1 MMAEAEFLVAAL
13 RHFLDPKSTLPD
25 TGKIRWNVLFDLASA
40 HAVMPMLYAAL
51 REVPLPD
58 DIGAELR
65 TRFQSS
71 VQWSLAQ
78 SAELARLTALLEESE
93 ITSIAL
99 KGPLLSRYLYGELG
113 ARSSGDIDLLVK
125 PGDLLRIRDLL
136 LSRGYRV
143 ANTLHWNSDSA
154 YLRSRENEISFGSPS
169 GVSID
174 VHWRILPRY
183 FASPFD
189 GLDVWSEPKTT
200 RLAGRRVLT
209 LGPEHLLL
217 LISSHSAKHGF
228 ERLGWICDIARFLI
242 VSGNLVWPA
251 AVAQARRTRTLR
263 QFFTGIRLAADLL
276 RAPVPEALTE
286 DPAAMHLA
294 DLVKERFLSGVTE
307 PLRAGELTRFCLGLL
322 ETRQHRLRYL
332 TGHYL
337 TPSEAEYKVLRL
349 PPSMYFL
356 YYPFRPARLL
366 TKHVLRGSITE
377 HSC

>member
-1 MMAEAEFLVAAL
+1 MTHEAEFLVAAL

-25 TGKIRWNVLFDLASA
+25 AGKIHWNTLLDLAKA
-40 HAVMPMLYAAL
+40 HAVTPMLYAAL

-58 DIGAELR
+58 DIAAELR
-65 TRFQSS
+65 ARFQNS
-71 VQWSLAQ
+71 VQWSLTQ
-78 SAELARLTALLEESE
+78 SAELARLTALLEEND
-93 ITSIAL
+93 ITSISL

-154 YLRSRENEISFGSPS
+154 YLRSRESEISFGSPS

-174 VHWRILPRY
+174 VHWRILP
-183 FASPFD
+183 
-189 GLDVWSEPKTT
+189 L
-200 RLAGRRVLT
+200 LT
-209 LGPEHLLL
+209 LAPEHLLL
-217 LISSHSAKHGF
+217 LICSHSAKHGF

-242 VSGNLVWPA
+242 VSQNLVWPA

-263 QFFTGIRLAADLL
+263 QFSAGIRLAADLL
-276 RAPVPEALTE
+276 RAPVPEALPE

-294 DLVKERFLSGVTE
+294 DVVKDRFLSGVTE
-307 PLRAGELTRFCLGLL
+307 PLPAGELTRFCLGLL

-337 TPSEAEYKVLRL
+337 TPSEAEYKALQL

-366 TKHVLRGSITE
+366 TKHVLRSSITE
-377 HSC
+377 HSH

>member
-65 TRFQSS
+65 ARFQSS

-136 LSRGYRV
+136 LSRGFRV
-143 ANTLHWNSDSA
+143 ANTLH
-154 YLRSRENEISFGSPS
+154 
-169 GVSID
+169 
-174 VHWRILPRY
+174 
-183 FASPFD
+183 
-189 GLDVWSEPKTT
+189 
-200 RLAGRRVLT
+200 
-209 LGPEHLLL
+209 
-217 LISSHSAKHGF
+217 
-228 ERLGWICDIARFLI
+228 LGWICDMARFLI
-242 VSGNLVWPA
+242 VSESLV
-251 AVAQARRTRTLR
+251 
-263 QFFTGIRLAADLL
+263 
-276 RAPVPEALTE
+276 
-286 DPAAMHLA
+286 
-294 DLVKERFLSGVTE
+294 
-307 PLRAGELTRFCLGLL
+307 
-322 ETRQHRLRYL
+322 
-332 TGHYL
+332 
-337 TPSEAEYKVLRL
+337 
-349 PPSMYFL
+349 
-356 YYPFRPARLL
+356 
-366 TKHVLRGSITE
+366 
-377 HSC
+377 

>member
-1 MMAEAEFLVAAL
+1 VAAL
-13 RHFLDPKSTLPD
+13 RHFLNPKSTLPD
-25 TGKIRWNVLFDLASA
+25 AGKIRWNTLLDLAKA
-40 HAVMPMLYAAL
+40 HAVTPMLYAAL

-58 DIGAELR
+58 DIAAELR
-65 TRFQSS
+65 ARFQNS
-71 VQWSLAQ
+71 VQWSLTQ
-78 SAELARLTALLEESE
+78 SAELARLTALLEEND
-93 ITSIAL
+93 ITSISL

-125 PGDLLRIRDLL
+125 PGDLLLIRDLL

-189 GLDVWSEPKTT
+189 ELDVWREPKTMA
-200 RLAGRRVLT
+200 LAGRQVLT
-209 LGPEHLLL
+209 LAPEHLLL
-217 LISSHSAKHGF
+217 LICSHSAKHGF

-242 VSGNLVWPA
+242 VSENLVWPA
-251 AVAQARRTRTLR
+251 AVAQARRTHTLR
-263 QFFTGIRLAADLL
+263 QFSTGIRLAADLL
-276 RAPVPEALTE
+276 RAPVPEVLPE
-286 DPAAMHLA
+286 DHAATHLA
-294 DLVKERFLSGVTE
+294 DVVKDRFLSGVTE
-307 PLRAGELTRFCLGLL
+307 PLPAGELTRFCLGLL

-337 TPSEAEYKVLRL
+337 TPSEAEYKVLHL

-356 YYPFRPARLL
+356 YYPFRPARLF

-377 HSC
+377 HSH